1 MTGRGLPFIGF
12 SDEERK
18 NIEYVISD
26 VDDTITKNGKL
37 YPLVLDAMYRLKM
50 SGRTIVLVTGGST
63 GWGDAYIRQWPV
75 DAVICESGAVM
86 LCHDRNGGITSI
98 INPVIKKDEVMEK
111 RRALIE
117 RTAPYPFSS
126 DQCAR
131 VFDIAYDK
139 AMMTDGEIRTLKNIL
154 SAHGA
159 NSAESSI
166 HINAWFGTYNKK
178 SALKFF
184 MEKCLSIKEGEYL
197 KKSIYLGDSFND
209 QPLFRY
215 IPVSIGMHTVE
226 ERRDGFEY
234 LPLYITTG
242 TSGDGWV
249 EVVNA
254 LVEGRED
261 DGEEEEE
268 NTEESEEKNN

>member
-1 MTGRGLPFIGF
+1 MKERGLPFIGF
-12 SDEERK
+12 SSEERK

-50 SGRTIVLVTGGST
+50 SGRTIILVTGGST
-63 GWGDAYIRQWPV
+63 GWSDGYIRQWPV
-75 DAVICESGAVM
+75 DAVIAESGAVM

-98 INPVIKKDEVMEK
+98 INPAIKKEEVMEK
-111 RRALIE
+111 RRKLIE
-117 RTAPYPFSS
+117 YTAPYPFSS
-126 DQCAR
+126 DQCVR
-131 VFDIAYDK
+131 IFDVAYDK
-139 AMMTDGEIRTLKNIL
+139 SMMTDSEIQALRNIL
-154 SAHGA
+154 TLFGA
-159 NSAESSI
+159 SVAESSI
-166 HINAWFGTYNKK
+166 HINAWFGSYNKK
-178 SALKFF
+178 NALKFF
-184 MEKCLSIKEGEYL
+184 MEKCLSIKEEEFL

-226 ERRDGFEY
+226 DRRKDFEY
-234 LPLYITTG
+234 LPSYVTTG

-254 LVEGRED
+254 IVDGRED
-261 DGEEEEE
+261 DGKEEK
-268 NTEESEEKNN
+268 NTEENAEIK